1 VIKTDGRRPFL
12 PEGSGGDFRRGRQP
26 FNSIEDLRV
35 IARRRI
41 PRALFDYIDRGSY
54 DELTWNR
61 NRDDLR
67 DLQLRQRVMAD
78 VSNLSVATTV
88 LGEPWSM
95 PLGLAPT
102 GLTGFFHRDG
112 EIEAARAAQ
121 AAGVPF
127 TLSTM
132 SICSIEDV
140 RAAVQGN
147 FWFQLYLMRDRG
159 FNEALI
165 TRAREARCSALMLT
179 LDLPLQALRRR
190 DPKNG
195 LSVPPRLTAANALEI
210 LLRPRWLSSVLLG
223 KRRTLGNLAAFFPD
237 RGIAELSEWVGGQ
250 FDPSISWKDVAWVR
264 ERWPGK
270 LIVKGILDSEDAR
283 LARAHGVDA
292 IVVSNHG
299 GRQLDGTTSTVAA
312 LPHVVDAVAG
322 GCEVLLDG
330 GITSG
335 QDVLKALALGA
346 RACLT
351 GKAFLY
357 GLAANGERGVTLALD
372 ILRKELEISMAL
384 CGEKDVRKVG
394 RQVLV

>member
-1 VIKTDGRRPFL
+1 MRVT
-12 PEGSGGDFRRGRQP
+12 
-26 FNSIEDLRV
+26 NSIEDLRV

-67 DLQLRQRVMAD
+67 KLQLRQRVMVD
-78 VSNLSVATTV
+78 VSQLSLATTV
-88 LGEPWSM
+88 LGEPWKM
-95 PLGLAPT
+95 PVALAPT

-112 EIEAARAAQ
+112 EIEAARAAH

-140 RAAVQGN
+140 RAAVQGS

-165 TRAREARCSALMLT
+165 ARAREARCPAIMLT

-195 LSVPPRLTAANALEI
+195 LSVPPRLTVANALEI

-223 KRRTLGNLAAFFPD
+223 KRRTLGNLASFFPD
-237 RGIAELSEWVGGQ
+237 RGIGELSEWVGGQ

-264 ERWPGK
+264 DRWPGK
-270 LIVKGILDSEDAR
+270 LIVKGILDAEDAR
-283 LARAHGVDA
+283 LARTHGVDA

-299 GRQLDGTTSTVAA
+299 GRQLDGATSTIAA
-312 LPHVVDAVAG
+312 LPYVVDAVAG

-346 RACLT
+346 RACLI

-357 GLAANGERGVTLALD
+357 GLATDGERGVTLALD

-384 CGEKDVRKVG
+384 CGTTDARQIG
-394 RQVLV
+394 RSVLAKAN

>member
-1 VIKTDGRRPFL
+1 MRPR
-12 PEGSGGDFRRGRQP
+12 SAI
-26 FNSIEDLRV
+26 NSIEDLRA

-67 DLQLRQRVMAD
+67 ALQFRQRVMVD
-78 VSNLSVATTV
+78 VSRLSVGTTV
-88 LGEPWSM
+88 LGEHWNM
-95 PLGLAPT
+95 PVALAPT

-112 EIEAARAAQ
+112 EIHAARAAQ
-121 AAGVPF
+121 RAGVPF
-127 TLSTM
+127 CLSTM
-132 SICSIEDV
+132 SICSLEDV
-140 RAAVQGN
+140 RAGVEGT

-165 TRAREARCSALMLT
+165 ARAREARCSALMLT

-195 LSVPPRLTAANALEI
+195 LSVPTRLTARNAWEI
-210 LLRPRWLSSVLLG
+210 LLRPRWLSGVLLG
-223 KRRTLGNLAAFFPD
+223 RRRTLGNLAAFFPQE
-237 RGIAELSEWVGGQ
+237 GIGALSEWVGGQ
-250 FDPSISWKDVAWVR
+250 FNPAITWKDIDWVR

-270 LIVKGILDSEDAR
+270 LIVKGVLDAEDAR
-283 LARAHGVDA
+283 LAAVAGVDA

-299 GRQLDGTTSTVAA
+299 GRQLDGATSTISA
-312 LPHVVDAVAG
+312 LPQVVSAAAG
-322 GCEVLLDG
+322 RCEVLMDG

-346 RACLT
+346 RACLV

-357 GLAANGERGVTLALD
+357 GLAADGESGVSLALD
-372 ILRKELEISMAL
+372 IIRKELEISMAL
-384 CGEKDVRKVG
+384 CGESSVRRVR
-394 RQVLV
+394 RQVLADG